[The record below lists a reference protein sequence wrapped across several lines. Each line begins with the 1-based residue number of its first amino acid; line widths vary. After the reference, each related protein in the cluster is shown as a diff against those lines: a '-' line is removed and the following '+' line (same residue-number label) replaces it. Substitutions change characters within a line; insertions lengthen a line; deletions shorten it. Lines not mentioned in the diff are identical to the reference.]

1 MGKTKVLFIDD
12 DIALGKIVTVALD
25 SLGYET
31 YYQTSL
37 VAVRSVIQELSP
49 DILILDVEIGQKN
62 GIEAAP
68 ELRLILPDIP
78 ILFVS
83 SHTESS
89 FVTRAL
95 DAGGIAYL
103 KKPFEIEELVAY
115 IKRHAANVSSHS
127 SDIRIGQLT
136 FHTKD
141 HILMKGERIVKRL
154 SLSESKLLTLLA
166 RNLGEPVSRQEMEQ
180 EIWEDGYANELSLN
194 NFIAKLRKYLSE
206 DDNLELTT
214 IPKTGYKLC
223 KKNTHYS

>member
-1 MGKTKVLFIDD
+1 MGKIKVLFIDD
-12 DIALGKIVTVALD
+12 DIALGNVVTVALD

-37 VAVRSVIQELSP
+37 VAIRSVIKELCP

-62 GIEAAP
+62 GIEATP

-89 FVTRAL
+89 FVTQAL

-103 KKPFEIEELVAY
+103 KKPFEIDELVAY
-115 IKRHAANVSSHS
+115 IKRHTNTSSHAS
-127 SDIRIGQLT
+127 FLQIGQLT
-136 FHTKD
+136 LYTQD
-141 HILMKGERIVKRL
+141 YILMKGEQIVKRL
-154 SLSESKLLTLLA
+154 TLSEGKLLTLLA
-166 RNLGEPVSRQEMEQ
+166 NHPEL
-180 EIWEDGYANELSLN
+180 WEDGYTNEQSLN

-206 DDNLELTT
+206 DDTLELTT
-214 IPKTGYKLC
+214 IPKVGYRLATKH
-223 KKNTHYS
+223 KPGI

>member
-12 DIALGKIVTVALD
+12 DIVLGNIVTVALD

-37 VAVRSVIQELSP
+37 VAIRSVIKELRP

-62 GIEAAP
+62 GIEATP

-89 FVTRAL
+89 FVTQAL

-115 IKRHAANVSSHS
+115 IKRHTNTSSHS
-127 SDIRIGQLT
+127 SYLQIGQFTLYT
-136 FHTKD
+136 QD
-141 HILMKGERIVKRL
+141 YILMKGEQIVKRL
-154 SLSESKLLTLLA
+154 TLSEGKLLALLA
-166 RNLGEPVSRQEMEQ
+166 NHPDETISRQEMEQ
-180 EIWEDGYANELSLN
+180 ELWEDGYTNEQSLN

-206 DDNLELTT
+206 DNTLELTT
-214 IPKTGYKLC
+214 IPKVGYKLYR
-223 KKNTHYS
+223 KQ

>member
-1 MGKTKVLFIDD
+1 MGKIKVLFIDD
-12 DIALGKIVTVALD
+12 DIALGNVVTVALN

-37 VAVRSVIQELSP
+37 VAIRSVIKELCP

-62 GIEAAP
+62 GIEATS

-89 FVTRAL
+89 FVTQAL

-103 KKPFEIEELVAY
+103 KKPFEIDELVAY
-115 IKRHAANVSSHS
+115 IKRHTNTSSHAS
-127 SDIRIGQLT
+127 FLQIGQLT
-136 FHTKD
+136 LYTQD
-141 HILMKGERIVKRL
+141 YILMKGEQIVKRL
-154 SLSESKLLTLLA
+154 TLSEGKLLTLLA
-166 RNLGEPVSRQEMEQ
+166 NHPDETISRQEMEQ
-180 EIWEDGYANELSLN
+180 ELWEDGYTNEQSLN

-206 DDNLELTT
+206 DDTLELTT
-214 IPKTGYKLC
+214 IPKVGYRLTTKH
-223 KKNTHYS
+223 KPGI

>member
-1 MGKTKVLFIDD
+1 MS
-12 DIALGKIVTVALD
+12 D

-37 VAVRSVIQELSP
+37 VAIRSVIKELCP

-62 GIEAAP
+62 GIEATP

-89 FVTRAL
+89 FVTQAL

-103 KKPFEIEELVAY
+103 KKPFEIDELVAY
-115 IKRHAANVSSHS
+115 IKRHTNTSSHAS
-127 SDIRIGQLT
+127 FLQIGQLT
-136 FHTKD
+136 LYTQD
-141 HILMKGERIVKRL
+141 YILMKGEQIVKRL
-154 SLSESKLLTLLA
+154 TLSEGKLLTLLA
-166 RNLGEPVSRQEMEQ
+166 NHPDETISRQEMEQ
-180 EIWEDGYANELSLN
+180 ELWEDGYTNEQSLN

-206 DDNLELTT
+206 DDTLELTT
-214 IPKTGYKLC
+214 IPKVGYRLATKH
-223 KKNTHYS
+223 KPGI

>member
-37 VAVRSVIQELSP
+37 VAVRSVIKELSP

-115 IKRHAANVSSHS
+115 IKRHINASSHS
-127 SDIRIGQLT
+127 SDIQIGQLT

-154 SLSESKLLTLLA
+154 SLSESKLLALLA
-166 RNLGEPVSRQEMEQ
+166 RNLGELVSRQEIEQ

-223 KKNTHYS
+223 EKHTHYS

>member
-37 VAVRSVIQELSP
+37 VAVRSVIKELSP

-115 IKRHAANVSSHS
+115 IKRHVNASSHS
-127 SDIRIGQLT
+127 SDIQIGQLM

-154 SLSESKLLTLLA
+154 SLSESKLLALLA

-223 KKNTHYS
+223 EKHTHYS